1 MRRSFRF
8 ALSLALCA
16 AATMAFA
23 QKGPSFRFKWKDG
36 AGQAHYSDVLT
47 TDAMKYGY
55 DVVNDAGMVVQHV
68 DRQLTPEEL
77 AAAKRAADAKLVQDA
92 NAQAQRQADVQM
104 LAAYPDEA
112 SFTQAKQ
119 AEMDSLDQTIHTTQ
133 GNLAS
138 QEKALTDLLQRAG
151 DLERANQPVP
161 KFLSDSIAGQR
172 TTVSAIR
179 STLERQQANRANAQ
193 LKMEGQ
199 VRHYRELRKAQ
210 QDQNSAGQ

>member
-1 MRRSFRF
+1 MHRSFRL

-16 AATMAFA
+16 ATTLAFA

-36 AGQAHYSDVLT
+36 AGLAHYSDTLT

-55 DVVNDAGMVVQHV
+55 EVVNDAGMVVQHV

-77 AAAKRAADAKLVQDA
+77 AAAKRAADAKAVQDT
-92 NAQAQRQADVQM
+92 NARAQRQADVQM

-112 SFTQAKQ
+112 TFTQAKQ

-133 GNLAS
+133 GNLSS

-161 KFLSDSIAGQR
+161 KALNDRIAEQR
-172 TTVSAIR
+172 TMVSAIR

-210 QDQNSAGQ
+210 QEQNPAGQ